1 MSASASPLVDIS
13 ASRAAL
19 QGRASGILSRARW
32 ASEAFRRY
40 GRSRV
45 REIAEAVSEAGYRD
59 AAFFAEWAVRET
71 GFGIAEHKCIKNEMT
86 SRALFEHYRDADFVT
101 PKVDEAARI
110 VRLPRPAGV
119 VFALAPST
127 NPIATVNFKVLIAML
142 TRNAIV
148 LSPHPAARECSAE
161 AARRLAD
168 AAQLA
173 RGAPDG
179 CIQVIENPGIPLV
192 EEFLRSP
199 ETDVILA
206 TGGTAMVR
214 SAYASSNPA
223 IGVGP
228 GNAPAYVGESADLR
242 AAARRIIES
251 KAFDNSILCTNES
264 VVLAPERIAPG
275 LVRELE
281 RAGAKLCDAEQAARL
296 RRFLFDGERFN
307 VEAIGRD
314 ATWIAAQAE
323 ITGVGTGARVLLVP
337 LAGIG
342 PEEPLSREKL
352 CPVLGLRIV
361 RDARQGIRDARAL
374 LRFAGAGHSAAIHS
388 EDRQE
393 IIDYASAVEAYRV
406 VVNAPCSQVRPGSAP
421 VSPRPSRS
429 APGISGGVPSVT
441 TSGRSTW
448 CTGRRSRT
456 ARPRRG
462 DGRLPVA
469 AARPAGTAAEGAG
482 GRGSRRVPAGAEGR
496 DRRRHPRADPAP
508 RGGRA
513 AGHPQGA
520 RAKWLNSAHSC
531 SSTVSRCRR

>member
-1 MSASASPLVDIS
+1 MSATASPLVDIS
-13 ASRAAL
+13 ASRPAL

-45 REIAEAVSEAGYRD
+45 REIAEAVSDAGYRD

-71 GFGIAEHKCIKNEMT
+71 GFGIAEHKRIKNEMT

-101 PKVDEAARI
+101 PQVDEAARI

-168 AAQLA
+168 AAIA
-173 RGAPDG
+173 AGAPDG
-179 CIQVIENPGIPLV
+179 CIQVIEDPGIPLV

-199 ETDVILA
+199 QTDVILA

-228 GNAPAYVGESADLR
+228 GNAPAYVGESADIR
-242 AAARRIIES
+242 AAAKRIIES

-281 RAGAKLCDAEQAARL
+281 RAGARLCDAEQAARL

-323 ITGVGTGARVLLVP
+323 ITGVGAGVRVLLAP

-352 CPVLGLRIV
+352 CPVLGLRVV

-393 IIDYASAVEAYRV
+393 IIDYASAVESYRV
-406 VVNAPCSQVRPGSAP
+406 VVNAPCSQGAAGFGTGLVPTFTVGTGYFGRSSVGDNIGPQHLVHWTQVAYRSDPDEAMGDFRSLRLDLPGPLPRAP
-421 VSPRPSRS
+421 
-429 APGISGGVPSVT
+429 ADGVPGESRPVRQAAVDADT
-441 TSGRSTW
+441 LALIRRLVSEELRAIRKERGRN
-448 CTGRRSRT
+448 G
-456 ARPRRG
+456 
-462 DGRLPVA
+462 
-469 AARPAGTAAEGAG
+469 
-482 GRGSRRVPAGAEGR
+482 
-496 DRRRHPRADPAP
+496 
-508 RGGRA
+508 
-513 AGHPQGA
+513 
-520 RAKWLNSAHSC
+520 
-531 SSTVSRCRR
+531 